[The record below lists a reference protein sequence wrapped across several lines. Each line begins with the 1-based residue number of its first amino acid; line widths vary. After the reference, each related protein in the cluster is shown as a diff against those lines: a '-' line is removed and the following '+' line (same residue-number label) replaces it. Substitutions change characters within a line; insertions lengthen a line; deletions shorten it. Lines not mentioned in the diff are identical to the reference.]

1 MSLPRRVRFSVQG
14 QTHSQNMTR
23 SFFLASG
30 LLMLGCGFIGLVV
43 PGWPTTVFWIVALYC
58 FKRSSPRF
66 EAYLLNHPLLGATL
80 RDWDENKWISR
91 RVKAISCGC
100 IFVFS
105 GLAIWLAPKV
115 SVKAIIAG
123 LAVAGIA
130 YILTRRTK
138 PDVLDS

>member
-1 MSLPRRVRFSVQG
+1 
-14 QTHSQNMTR
+14 
-23 SFFLASG
+23 
-30 LLMLGCGFIGLVV
+30 MLGCGFIGLVV

-100 IFVFS
+100 ICIFS
-105 GLAIWLAPKV
+105 GLAIWFAPKI
-115 SVKAIIAG
+115 SVKAIVG
-123 LAVAGIA
+123 LLAVAGIA

-138 PDVLDS
+138 PDPLVKDA